1 VFQWLKDEE
10 SAAGEKYSPAT
21 SFLMNK
27 GQFLFKLF
35 SLLFDSVIFF
45 FFGETSL

>member
-1 VFQWLKDEE
+1 LEGKN
-10 SAAGEKYSPAT
+10 SPAT
-21 SFLMNK
+21 LSLMNR
-27 GQFLFKLF
+27 GQFFVQLF